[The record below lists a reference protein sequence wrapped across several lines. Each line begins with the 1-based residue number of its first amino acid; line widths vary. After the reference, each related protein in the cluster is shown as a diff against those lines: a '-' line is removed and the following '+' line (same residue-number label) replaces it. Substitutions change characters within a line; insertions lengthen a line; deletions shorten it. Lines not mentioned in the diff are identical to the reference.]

1 MILMVKIMNIENI
14 IGNTYLVKGH
24 TNVGIYKINDHDIYL
39 IDTGFGIKFGKLLL
53 NLLKE
58 NNFNVAAIINT
69 HSHVDHI
76 GGNKII
82 QDEFNCPI
90 YIGGLE
96 KGMIENT
103 QIEPSALTGCLP
115 NKFIKNYWFAE
126 NAVARDI
133 KDFKGE
139 LEIIDLKGHS
149 ANMIGVK
156 TKDDV
161 VFLGDALVDTNKT
174 KIGYIYD
181 IAEYKKSL
189 KKLKSLKASYYVF
202 SHTEIYKNIK
212 EIIDLNIKAV
222 QDLEQFIINNVNNLC
237 FEELLSK
244 IFYNYNIEFN
254 LIQYY
259 IIGTTIKSYL
269 SYLVD
274 NDKIAINYNKNKLI
288 YTVNTCE

>member
-1 MILMVKIMNIENI
+1 MNIENI
-14 IGNTYLVKGH
+14 IGNTYVVKGH

-58 NNFNVAAIINT
+58 NNFNVVAIINT

-181 IAEYKKSL
+181 IAEYKNAL
-189 KKLKSLKASYYVF
+189 KKLKSLQASYYVF

-222 QDLEQFIINNVNNLC
+222 QNLEQFIINNVNNLC